1 MFSDTDVPLIL
12 SMMISEI
19 VAALQADSG
28 IIVRDKTFH
37 VRSLETAVLDTG
49 ENVFWAYGDAGM
61 WLSVDPGSEEI
72 MQFEDIDEELEPED
86 DVVVYGGNDYEF
98 SYEGSA
104 ALKDDETATTYV
116 FREFENSDG
125 RRIRLTTDEGNGD
138 TTVSFGMVVTEE
150 EIQEA

>member
-1 MFSDTDVPLIL
+1 MTIA
-12 SMMISEI
+12 EI
-19 VAALQADSG
+19 VAALQEGNDV
-28 IIVRDKTFH
+28 IVRDKTFH
-37 VRSLETAVLDTG
+37 TRSLETVILDTG

-61 WLSVDPGSEEI
+61 WLSVDPGGEEI

-86 DVVVYGGNDYEF
+86 DVVVYGGNDFEF

-104 ALKDDETATTYV
+104 TLKDDETAAMYT
-116 FREFENSDG
+116 FREFESADG

-138 TTVSFGMVVTEE
+138 TTVSSGSVVTEE